1 MDYTKLS
8 DGEISVRLAYFLK
21 PKCSTTIHP
30 HENTGAQLSWNWFK
44 TVQHTG
50 YFPLRRAEELFTE
63 MKKHRI
69 GLIPSGKTVW
79 TATHES
85 GITSTHRNP
94 LRAVAVVFLMLQEK
108 EIDAGATK
116 NCRSSKKVQV
126 MQELTNVPANSTG
139 SDLR

>member
-1 MDYTKLS
+1 K
-8 DGEISVRLAYFLK
+8 
-21 PKCSTTIHP
+21 
-30 HENTGAQLSWNWFK
+30 LSWNWFK
-44 TVQHTG
+44 TGQNTG

-63 MKKHRI
+63 MKKRRI

-85 GITSTHRNP
+85 GITSSHRNP

-116 NCRSSKKVQV
+116 KRRSSK
-126 MQELTNVPANSTG
+126 
-139 SDLR
+139 

>member
-21 PKCSTTIHP
+21 PKYTATIYP
-30 HENTGAQLSWNWFK
+30 HENTGAKLSWNWFK
-44 TVQHTG
+44 TVQNTG
-50 YFPLRRAEELFTE
+50 YFPLRRAEALFTE
-63 MKKHRI
+63 MKKRRI
-69 GLIPSGKTVW
+69 GIIPSGKTVW

-108 EIDAGATK
+108 QIDAGAAK
-116 NCRSSKKVQV
+116 KRRSSKKVQV
-126 MQELTNVPANSTG
+126 MQEPQE
-139 SDLR
+139 